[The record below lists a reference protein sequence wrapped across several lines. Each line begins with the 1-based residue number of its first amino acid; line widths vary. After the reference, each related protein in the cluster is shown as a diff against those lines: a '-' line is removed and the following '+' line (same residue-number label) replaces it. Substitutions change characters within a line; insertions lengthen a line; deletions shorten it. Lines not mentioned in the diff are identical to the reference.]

1 MPADEAWDDLDAY
14 ASDMIDEL
22 AESVGSISED
32 DEAPAEPVA
41 GAEEVD
47 MDERVALLRP
57 PILSICAALGGY
69 EHVEQSDGCIE
80 VVYKVGDDCLG
91 TYRALIPE
99 CLRDLRRLWRQDDT
113 DASRAIARVF
123 AELGTLQNDLI
134 PILLHCAGQGEK
146 ADKIALACTDL
157 MTALTWPIDWQAELR
172 DIETHEEDEDVL
184 PKLLELQSAQ
194 VQYKASILRTRAK
207 DPKLAHRT
215 VLHCV
220 LHHVLIPSLARPRG
234 ERTERDTGTIG
245 LCLHLVRNLLSI
257 RDPVPKTL
265 TSTDAVANATLQ
277 SVLVQQMETT
287 HLLDTLHMLASHAD
301 TKEYEAWAPVVAD
314 CVYQMYMGSDVRA
327 LAAAPGA
334 PSAAAPSAPS
344 ASDPLAQSL
353 AAEAEARR
361 VQRPGATKRHSRF
374 GTTIQ
379 YTAHDGTRRVARQ
392 PASLTAPLAQL
403 EQRVRERSQRQIHRR
418 RPATERGAP
427 PTRVVWTPG
436 ARAVLQAWADRFVR
450 DGIFV
455 VLSRAYLSDI
465 HAERERVGDLDAAR
479 CKVIQLAA
487 FFLAYVRV
495 RELPW
500 RLVSTWLE
508 PWAFRLVRARAAIAL
523 EGRQWLE
530 FVASV
535 RLWTVLLRAV
545 DAMAHGAEEERA
557 WADELQQ
564 TLYYDGDAL
573 DAALQVMHAY
583 SAQSFACLE
592 AIIDFSY
599 TLPRMLERHAQRHTH
614 MFVQRRAGDD
624 DERRERAF
632 RFASFQRAMAT
643 SKLAHAC
650 TQYLVRWRDSARPAE
665 MLPRLAAVVH
675 RIVVRCERMDLFF
688 GARVRQSWA
697 RALTAPRDAAVARV
711 HPQAARDLTRLHKM
725 LARSFARLD
734 GAAQAAY
741 EADRRPPRAQAVT
754 DVYVQS
760 DLTHGEQIGVAVGL
774 LAEAHKLTGVSWVR
788 TALERA
794 AAERMAL
801 GDMDALDPPE
811 ALRAQFAPHTLPDG
825 GLDAAQCAPLR
836 LLCRLVGLH
845 SEVRDD
851 VLVWYVPAT
860 AVPGEL
866 VRDARLID
874 QYLAAPLVK
883 EGCALADFVH
893 RLRPPKP
900 ASRKRAAPPDD
911 TPAPTKRAAG
921 ADVPALSSGSSPPT
935 SSPRGWERAP
945 SPPAVS
951 ESWPKSPTP
960 TWTLSTPDE
969 PLFR

>member
-1 MPADEAWDDLDAY
+1 MPSDEAWDDLDAY
-14 ASDMIDEL
+14 ASDMVDEL
-22 AESVGSISED
+22 AESVGSVSDGE
-32 DEAPAEPVA
+32 EATAEPVA
-41 GAEEVD
+41 GVEEVD
-47 MDERVALLRP
+47 MDERVALLRA

-69 EHVEQSDGCIE
+69 EHVEQGDGRIE
-80 VVYKVGDDCLG
+80 MVYKVGDDCLG
-91 TYRALIPE
+91 AYLSLISE

-134 PILLHCAGQGEK
+134 PILLHCAGQGDK

-157 MTALTWPIDWQAELR
+157 MTALTWPIDWLAELR
-172 DIETHEEDEDVL
+172 DIEARDEDEEVL
-184 PKLLELQSAQ
+184 PKLLELQGAQ

-220 LHHVLIPSLARPRG
+220 LQHVLIPSLARPRG
-234 ERTERDTGTIG
+234 ERTERDTGIIG

-265 TSTDAVANATLQ
+265 ASTDAVANATLQ
-277 SVLVQQMETT
+277 SVLVQQMEAT

-314 CVYQMYMGSDVRA
+314 CVYQMYVGSDVRA
-327 LAAAPGA
+327 LAAVPGA
-334 PSAAAPSAPS
+334 PSAA
-344 ASDPLAQSL
+344 DPLAHSL

-361 VQRPGATKRHSRF
+361 VQRPGATRRHSRF

-379 YTAHDGTRRVARQ
+379 FTAHDGTRRVARQ

-403 EQRVRERSQRQIHRR
+403 EQGVRERSQRRIHRR

-427 PTRVVWTPG
+427 PTHVVWTPG

-479 CKVIQLAA
+479 CKAVQLAA

-500 RLVSTWLE
+500 RFVSTWLE

-530 FVASV
+530 FVSCV
-535 RLWTVLLRAV
+535 RLWTTLLRAV
-545 DAMAHGAEEERA
+545 DALAHSTEDERA

-573 DAALQVMHAY
+573 DTALQVMHAY

-599 TLPRMLERHAQRHTH
+599 TLPRMLEKHAHRHTH
-614 MFVQRRAGDD
+614 MFVQRHAGDD
-624 DERRERAF
+624 DGRHEREF

-643 SKLAHAC
+643 SKLVHAC
-650 TQYLVRWRDSARPAE
+650 TQYLVRWRDSMRPAE
-665 MLPRLAAVVH
+665 LLPRLAAVVH
-675 RIVVRCERMDLFF
+675 RVVVRCERVDLFF
-688 GARVRQSWA
+688 GARVRQNWA
-697 RALTAPRDAAVARV
+697 RALAAPRDAAMARV
-711 HPQAARDLTRLHKM
+711 HPQAARDLSRLHKK

-741 EADRRPPRAQAVT
+741 EADRRPPRVHAVT

-801 GDMDALDPPE
+801 GDMDAQNPPDV
-811 ALRAQFAPHTLPDG
+811 LRAQFEAYMLPDG
-825 GLDAAQCAPLR
+825 GPDGEQCAPLR
-836 LLCRLVGLH
+836 LLCRLVGLQ
-845 SEVRDD
+845 SEVREHA
-851 VLVWYVPAT
+851 LVWYVPA
-860 AVPGEL
+860 AAAPGEL

-883 EGCALADFVH
+883 EGCALADLVH
-893 RLRPPKP
+893 RLRPPKR
-900 ASRKRAAPPDD
+900 ASRKRSAPTDD
-911 TPAPTKRAAG
+911 TPAPTKRATG
-921 ADVPALSSGSSPPT
+921 ADIPALSSGSSPPT

-945 SPPAVS
+945 SLPAVS
-951 ESWPKSPTP
+951 EPWAKSPTP
-960 TWTLSTPDE
+960 AWTLSTPDE
-969 PLFR
+969 P

>member
-1 MPADEAWDDLDAY
+1 MPSDDAWDDLDAY
-14 ASDMIDEL
+14 ASDIVDEM
-22 AESVGSISED
+22 AESVGSSVSDEED
-32 DEAPAEPVA
+32 VPTEPAA

-69 EHVEQSDGCIE
+69 EHVDQGDGHIE
-80 VVYKVGDDCLG
+80 MVYKVGDDCLG
-91 TYRALIPE
+91 TYMPLTSE

-134 PILLHCAGQGEK
+134 PILLHCAGQGDK

-172 DIETHEEDEDVL
+172 DIETRNEDEDVL
-184 PKLLELQSAQ
+184 PKLLELQGAQ
-194 VQYKASILRTRAK
+194 VQYKAAILRTRAQ
-207 DPKLAHRT
+207 DPKLAPRT

-220 LHHVLIPSLARPRG
+220 LQHVLLPSLVRPRS
-234 ERTERDTGTIG
+234 ERTERDTGIIG

-265 TSTDAVANATLQ
+265 ASTDAVANATLQ
-277 SVLVQQMETT
+277 SVLVQQLETS

-301 TKEYEAWAPVVAD
+301 TKEYEAWTPVVAD
-314 CVYQMYMGSDVRA
+314 CVYQMYMGSDVRT
-327 LAAAPGA
+327 LAAIPGA
-334 PSAAAPSAPS
+334 SSAASAT
-344 ASDPLAQSL
+344 DPLAQSL

-374 GTTIQ
+374 GTTVQ
-379 YTAHDGTRRVARQ
+379 FTAHDGTRRVARQ
-392 PASLTAPLAQL
+392 PASLTAPVAQL
-403 EQRVRERSQRQIHRR
+403 EQGVRERSQRRIHRR

-427 PTRVVWTPG
+427 PTSVVWTPG
-436 ARAVLQAWADRFVR
+436 ARTVLQAWADRFVR

-455 VLSRAYLSDI
+455 VLSRAYLNDI

-487 FFLAYVRV
+487 FFLEYVRV
-495 RELPW
+495 RALPW
-500 RLVSTWLE
+500 RFVSTWME
-508 PWAFRLVRARAAIAL
+508 PWAFRLVRARAAMAL
-523 EGRQWLE
+523 EARQWLE
-530 FVASV
+530 FVATV
-535 RLWTVLLRAV
+535 RLWTTLLRAV
-545 DAMAHGAEEERA
+545 DAMAHGTEEERA

-573 DAALQVMHAY
+573 DMALHVMHAY

-599 TLPRMLERHAQRHTH
+599 TMPRMLEKHANRHTH
-614 MFVQRRAGDD
+614 MFVQRRAGE
-624 DERRERAF
+624 DEQRHERAF

-643 SKLAHAC
+643 SKLVHAC
-650 TQYLVRWRDSARPAE
+650 TQYLVRWGDSTRPAE

-675 RIVVRCERMDLFF
+675 RVLVRSERVDLFF
-688 GARVRQSWA
+688 SARVRQAWA
-697 RALTAPRDAAVARV
+697 RALAAPRDAAMARV
-711 HPQAARDLTRLHKM
+711 HPQAARDLLRLHKL

-741 EADRRPPRAQAVT
+741 EADRRPPRVHAST
-754 DVYVQS
+754 DIYVQS
-760 DLTHGEQIGVAVGL
+760 DLTHSEQVGVAVGL

-801 GDMDALDPPE
+801 GDMDAAQPPE
-811 ALRAQFAPHTLPDG
+811 ALRAQFSPHVLPDG
-825 GLDAAQCAPLR
+825 GLDAEQCAPLR
-836 LLCRLVGLH
+836 LLCRLVGLQ
-845 SEVRDD
+845 SEVQDST
-851 VLVWYVPAT
+851 VLWYIPASAT
-860 AVPGEL
+860 PGDL

-883 EGCALADFVH
+883 EGYALADLVH

-900 ASRKRAAPPDD
+900 ASRKRASPAED
-911 TPAPTKRAAG
+911 TPAPTKRAA
-921 ADVPALSSGSSPPT
+921 ASDVPGLSSGST
-935 SSPRGWERAP
+935 HW
-945 SPPAVS
+945 
-951 ESWPKSPTP
+951 
-960 TWTLSTPDE
+960 
-969 PLFR
+969 